1 MKEVVGVAN
10 SAYYKAASKTS
21 FDICEPENVH
31 KLIEQQQLTEFK

>member
-21 FDICEPENVH
+21 FDI
-31 KLIEQQQLTEFK
+31 IYIMRI